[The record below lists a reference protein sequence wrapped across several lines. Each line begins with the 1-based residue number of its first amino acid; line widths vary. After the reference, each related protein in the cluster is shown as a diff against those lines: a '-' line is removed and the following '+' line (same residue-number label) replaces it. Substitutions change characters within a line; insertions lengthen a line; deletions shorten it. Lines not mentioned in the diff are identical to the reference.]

1 MPAFSK
7 CEFCQKSAAKF
18 DGFCKTSAKFSTL
31 GAKNSAI
38 KFTCKFNHRKF
49 GFIKF
54 NSAKH
59 SKTRQ
64 KSAIKF
70 DRRFKFVK
78 FTAKSTHLAKKTA
91 LAYMRKK
98 QKTKAIKFKNQCSLF
113 SPAPHIEMM
122 LLPSILCDF
131 A

>member
-1 MPAFSK
+1 LPAFSK

-98 QKTKAIKFKNQCSLF
+98 QKTKAIKFKKSV
-113 SPAPHIEMM
+113 
-122 LLPSILCDF
+122 F
-131 A
+131 AF